1 MASVGGSQLSVF
13 LHGNSEGNVNLVLT
27 TDGSGDLPDPHKGKL
42 DIEVFTVQPGTVE
55 PGYDGAIFVPDATL
69 VDKNTVTNVGQT
81 SATEVLLSGSFKVVD
96 ETGNQSIS
104 IQGSAAGGDSMT
116 VVGSA
121 GDTITGST
129 IAGTS
134 QLIDVSNKDKNSID
148 GSETVIGG
156 AGATTVLAGFGD
168 SIVGGAGDM
177 LVIGGEHDTIVGGS
191 GSITIQ
197 GGADDSIVPG
207 SGGVISVEGHG
218 GMGDGQGG
226 GQGKGEADDSVGGG
240 PATVASSNW
249 TTGADQAAGE
259 ATIVGTGGTTFVDDS
274 GQGASTVFGF
284 DTQTDLVQSTTSVG
298 AGDNFLGSSSTTA
311 EGTTLTFV
319 DGSTMFLVGVTDPAL
334 IKFTQS

>member
-1 MASVGGSQLSVF
+1 MASVGGSQLSIF
-13 LHGNSEGNVNLVLT
+13 FHGNSEGNVNLVLT

-42 DIEVFTVQPGTVE
+42 DIEVFTVAPGPVE
-55 PGYDGAIFVPDATL
+55 PGYDGAIFVPGATL
-69 VDKNTVTNVGQT
+69 VDKNTVTNVGQS
-81 SATEVLLSGSFKVVD
+81 SATEVLLSGSFRVVD

-177 LVIGGEHDTIVGGS
+177 LVVGGEDSTIVGGS
-191 GSITIQ
+191 GSITLR
-197 GGADDSIVPG
+197 GGDDNTIVPG
-207 SGGVISVEGHG
+207 SGGIVSVEGHG
-218 GMGDGQGG
+218 GGHGHGAGQGDDKG
-226 GQGKGEADDSVGGG
+226 GGHGKGADDSVGGG
-240 PATVASSNW
+240 PATVATSDL
-249 TTGADQAAGE
+249 TMATDQGAGD
-259 ATIVGTGGTTFVDDS
+259 ATIVGTGGTTFV
-274 GQGASTVFGF
+274 
-284 DTQTDLVQSTTSVG
+284 
-298 AGDNFLGSSSTTA
+298 
-311 EGTTLTFV
+311 
-319 DGSTMFLVGVTDPAL
+319 
-334 IKFTQS
+334 